1 MSESGSDTNS
11 NDIFAKIKIKASNMF
26 EERFSDGFY
35 GYIISSFILFNLEN
49 IILIFKSKNPIEMTL
64 IYISVQKHAVLYYYI
79 LPLFAGVIASFIFPF
94 LTAIYAK
101 LVSKSKATIKYSKDE
116 AEVERRNKIAVKA
129 ISAQKKEDELHNAAI
144 KIRDKKEEINI
155 IQTQIDTRLEQ
166 KMNLDN
172 YLKKL
177 ADVYKLTAKI
187 ENETHLKTFL
197 SELKRNEL
205 LEKFPDTNLVLNM
218 VNGVTTEDDS
228 NKKI

>member
-187 ENETHLKTFL
+187 ENEIHLKTFL

>member
-1 MSESGSDTNS
+1 
-11 NDIFAKIKIKASNMF
+11 MF

-187 ENETHLKTFL
+187 ENEIHLKTFL

>member
-1 MSESGSDTNS
+1 
-11 NDIFAKIKIKASNMF
+11 MF